1 MFRVLC
7 IGCNGKMK
15 QLLRIALVAILLLA
29 AAVPAYA
36 THYCIVV
43 SKRISPYHAAHDGI
57 VRVLGD
63 EAVRFDLEGQRER
76 GRDVVDAILK
86 EGCDV
91 VIPIGSL
98 ALDVVRLQI
107 SGKVIVYTMVAS
119 PPAALKAD
127 PNVAGI
133 NVETPPGPILGVIKK
148 MLPNATRVG
157 IVYNPAYAAAYVAQA
172 QKVAQRYGIELITR
186 TISSMKMLP
195 NAVSDLV
202 PRSDVLLMVPDPTSS
217 NRKAF
222 EYTLLESAR
231 KGIPLVGLSK
241 KHVRD
246 GALFSFALDYR
257 DIGKRS
263 GEMAQRARGSIAAAK
278 SYEPRLNTAL
288 VINEKTAKRLGLR
301 IDPSLLKQA
310 AKVYK

>member
-1 MFRVLC
+1 
-7 IGCNGKMK
+7 MK
-15 QLLRIALVAILLLA
+15 QLLRIMLVATLLLA
-29 AAVPAYA
+29 VVAPAYA

-43 SKRISPYHAAHDGI
+43 SKRISPYNAAYNGI
-57 VRVLGD
+57 VEVLSD
-63 EAVRFDLEGQRER
+63 EAVRFDLEGRHEL
-76 GRDVVDAILK
+76 GKDVADEILK
-86 EGCDV
+86 QGCDI

-98 ALDVVRLQI
+98 ALDAVRLQI
-107 SGKVIVYTMVAS
+107 SDKLIVYTMVAS
-119 PPAALKAD
+119 PPTALKVE

-133 NVETPPGPILGVIKK
+133 DIETPPGPFLDAIKK

-157 IVYNPAYAAAYVAQA
+157 IVYNPAYAAGYVAQV
-172 QKVAQRYGIELITR
+172 QKIASRYGIELVTR

-195 NAVSDLV
+195 NAVRDLV

-222 EYTLLESAR
+222 EYMLLESAR
-231 KGIPLVGLSK
+231 RGIPLVGLSK
-241 KHVRD
+241 NHVRD
-246 GALFSFALDYR
+246 GALFSFVLDYR

-263 GEMAQRARGSIAAAK
+263 GEMARRARESIAAAK
-278 SYEPRLNTAL
+278 LYKPPLNIAL

-310 AKVYK
+310 VEVYK

>member
-1 MFRVLC
+1 
-7 IGCNGKMK
+7 MK
-15 QLLRIALVAILLLA
+15 QLLRITLIATLLLA
-29 AAVPAYA
+29 VAAPSYA

-43 SKRISPYHAAHDGI
+43 SKQISPYHAAHVGI
-57 VRVLGD
+57 VEVLGD
-63 EAVRFDLEGQRER
+63 KAVRFDLGGQREH
-76 GRDVVDAILK
+76 GGDVVDAILK

-107 SGKVIVYTMVAS
+107 RDKLIVYTMVAS
-119 PPAALKAD
+119 PPASLEGA

-133 NVETPPGPILGVIKK
+133 NIEAPPGPFLEVIKK

-172 QKVAQRYGIELITR
+172 QKIAQRYGIELVTR

-222 EYTLLESAR
+222 EYMLLESAR
-231 KGIPLVGLSK
+231 KRIPLVGLSK

-246 GALFSFALDYR
+246 GALFSFALDYS

-263 GEMAQRARGSIAAAK
+263 GEMAQMASGSIAAAK
-278 SYEPRLNTAL
+278 AYKPRLNTVL
-288 VINEKTAKRLGLR
+288 IINEKTAKRLGLH

-310 AKVYK
+310 AKIYK